1 MKREIIFRGKRLD
14 NGKWEYGDLVH
25 DDIGGMYVF
34 PNDAENLYIEYRVD
48 PGTVGQYTGLTDK
61 NGKEIYEGDAV
72 KYDYTPDPPASFHG
86 TFVKSYKVDAV
97 VEWSDTHHYLV
108 YRRTTPNSKKHL
120 SRNMP
125 KRLICD
131 FRISNIE
138 IIGNIHDNPELWKGG
153 KQ

>member
-1 MKREIIFRGKRLD
+1 MRKILFRGKRLD
-14 NGKWEYGDLVH
+14 NGQWEYGNFNRINDKCY
-25 DDIGGMYVF
+25 IF
-34 PNDAENLYIEYRVD
+34 PEDAPDSFDNYEVD
-48 PGTVGQYTGLTDK
+48 PTTVGQFTGLTDK

-86 TFVKSYKVDAV
+86 TFAKSYKVDAV

-138 IIGNIHDNPELWKGG
+138 IIGNIHENPELMKGG
-153 KQ
+153 NQ